1 MEAVVKAADEG
12 AAAKAAKGDQR
23 AEVAVAAT
31 VLGVGEEEEVGGIV
45 VGAVMVEMV
54 DVLAA
59 SEGAAENFLHDQAV
73 QVVEAAADPDYD
85 IAGKVVRAA
94 GLR

>member
-1 MEAVVKAADEG
+1 
-12 AAAKAAKGDQR
+12 
-23 AEVAVAAT
+23 
-31 VLGVGEEEEVGGIV
+31 
-45 VGAVMVEMV
+45 MVEMV